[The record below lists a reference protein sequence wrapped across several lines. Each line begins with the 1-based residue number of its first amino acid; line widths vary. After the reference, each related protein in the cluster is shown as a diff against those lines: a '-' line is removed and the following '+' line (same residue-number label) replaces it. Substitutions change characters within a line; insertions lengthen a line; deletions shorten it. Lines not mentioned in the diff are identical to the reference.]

1 MFWKVVRNP
10 LDMKEER
17 QFPADQVSGM
27 GLEGLRMG
35 IRHYIHCLMVLLF
48 SSKVEG
54 EPRFFTELEKIEEAE
69 AAADLGSRGLCF

>member
-27 GLEGLRMG
+27 GLEGLR
-35 IRHYIHCLMVLLF
+35 IQCYVHCLMVLLF

-54 EPRFFTELEKIEEAE
+54 EPRFFTELEKIEEE
-69 AAADLGSRGLCF
+69 KKV

>member
-27 GLEGLRMG
+27 GLEELRMG
-35 IRHYIHCLMVLLF
+35 IQCYIHCLMVLLF

-54 EPRFFTELEKIEEAE
+54 EPRFFTELEKIEEE
-69 AAADLGSRGLCF
+69 KKV